1 MGMSDKELT
10 ELESLSIFCGF
21 PLQIRKEFIENAY
34 FKQLKHREFLY
45 HAGDATDSFAI
56 VTQGA
61 FKLVRPTVRG
71 DDVIVYFATA
81 GDVIGALVMNK
92 PVPGYPISAKSMG
105 PSQAL
110 CIPRKTYLSHWSV
123 NAEIQKRINSM
134 LYTRMSLLQDDKTLT
149 KSPLPQRISALLLG
163 LLDRNDND
171 NTQTIPIPL
180 TRQEIAD
187 SLGVTV
193 ESVIRVMSQWDHQGI
208 IRTLDQRIEMIKLD
222 QIVELFKQE

>member
-1 MGMSDKELT
+1 
-10 ELESLSIFCGF
+10 
-21 PLQIRKEFIENAY
+21 
-34 FKQLKHREFLY
+34 
-45 HAGDATDSFAI
+45 
-56 VTQGA
+56 
-61 FKLVRPTVRG
+61 
-71 DDVIVYFATA
+71 
-81 GDVIGALVMNK
+81 
-92 PVPGYPISAKSMG
+92 
-105 PSQAL
+105 
-110 CIPRKTYLSHWSV
+110 
-123 NAEIQKRINSM
+123 M